1 MSRGFLA
8 VSAAL
13 IVTAI
18 MLSPAMAYTISSSGK
33 SPYTIG
39 SGSPY
44 QYTMGSGALQP
55 YSIGSGSPYQYTMG
69 SGALQPYSIGSG
81 SPYQYTM
88 GSGAL
93 QPYSIGSGSPY
104 QYTMGSGALQPYS
117 IGSGSPYQYTMGSGA
132 LQPYSIGMGTPASR
146 IGVSEVKAP
155 VGPVVTEPVV
165 TEPVVTE
172 PVVTE
177 PVVTE
182 PVVTEPPVVEPVLMN
197 IVETAIADGNF
208 NTLVG
213 AVEAAGLAEVLS
225 GEGPFTVFA
234 PTDDAFAALGEIDL
248 NDVEALTK
256 ILAYHVASGM
266 YMAEDLAAMPTIT
279 TLEGSD
285 LIVEV
290 ADEGVRVNGALVIQ
304 ADIVCSNGV
313 IHVIDAVLIPA
324 EEVTEPE
331 VTEPEVTEPE
341 VIEPE
346 VTEPEVAEPEVA
358 EPEVAEPEVAEPP
371 VVEPVLMNILETAI
385 ADGNFNTLVGA
396 VEAAGLAE
404 VLSGEGPFTV
414 FAPTDDAFAALGEID
429 LNDVEALTKILAYHV
444 ASGMYMAE
452 DLAAMPTITTLE
464 GSDLIVEVADEG
476 VRVNGALVI
485 QADIVCSNGVIHV
498 IDTVLIP
505 AEEAAELDEM
515 PPERVG
521 DTPA

>member
-88 GSGAL
+88 GSGAR
-93 QPYSIGSGSPY
+93 QPYSV
-104 QYTMGSGALQPYS
+104 
-117 IGSGSPYQYTMGSGA
+117 GSGSPYQYTMGSGA

-177 PVVTE
+177 P
-182 PVVTEPPVVEPVLMN
+182 PVVEPVLMN

-208 NTLVG
+208 NTLVA
-213 AVEAAGLAEVLS
+213 AVEAAGLVEVLS

-256 ILAYHVASGM
+256 ILAYHVASGK

-290 ADEGVRVNGALVIQ
+290 TDEGVRVNGALVIQ

-324 EEVTEPE
+324 EE
-331 VTEPEVTEPE
+331 
-341 VIEPE
+341 
-346 VTEPEVAEPEVA
+346 
-358 EPEVAEPEVAEPP
+358 
-371 VVEPVLMNILETAI
+371 
-385 ADGNFNTLVGA
+385 
-396 VEAAGLAE
+396 
-404 VLSGEGPFTV
+404 
-414 FAPTDDAFAALGEID
+414 
-429 LNDVEALTKILAYHV
+429 
-444 ASGMYMAE
+444 
-452 DLAAMPTITTLE
+452 
-464 GSDLIVEVADEG
+464 
-476 VRVNGALVI
+476 
-485 QADIVCSNGVIHV
+485 
-498 IDTVLIP
+498 
-505 AEEAAELDEM
+505 AAELDEM

-521 DTPA
+521 DTPV